1 MGESDIIYL
10 RVFVPDFVRAL
21 LRVAVL
27 RSIIEFL
34 EARMSLKVRAVLVVV
49 IGLVLGLSLSVGG
62 GLIGNNKA
70 PDKEE
75 LAWEQA
81 RLFAEVLERVKR
93 DYVEPIDDAE
103 LLESAIRGMVSDLDA
118 HSQYLDASE
127 YRDIRISTTGSYTGI
142 GIEIDDVGGNI
153 MVITPI
159 AGSPAARSG
168 IRSGDE
174 IVAVDGIAI
183 DPGNLHDTI
192 GRLRGSAGS
201 KVMVSV
207 RRADDIIEHEM
218 RRQVIRMASVH
229 GEFLGPSFGYVRVSQ
244 FSENTAR
251 ELGRAVDDLQ
261 DASNGML
268 QGLVLDLRNNP
279 GGVLDAAVDVT
290 DLFLDSGV
298 IVTAD
303 GRTIDSRFVRS
314 AHRGD
319 ILDGAA
325 LVVIVNKGSAS
336 ASEIVAGALQDHGRA
351 LVVGTETFGKGL
363 VQTVVPLSRGRA
375 IKLTTS
381 RYYTPSGDS
390 IHDVGVTPDIYVE
403 DTPGFPDLS
412 LSGLL
417 DRESDAQLAEAI
429 EHLHARPVM
438 HSNAQ

>member
-1 MGESDIIYL
+1 
-10 RVFVPDFVRAL
+10 
-21 LRVAVL
+21 
-27 RSIIEFL
+27 
-34 EARMSLKVRAVLVVV
+34 MSLKSRAILVIV
-49 IGLVLGLSLSVGG
+49 IGVVMGLSLSIGG
-62 GLIGNNKA
+62 GLMNDNRA

-93 DYVEPIDDAE
+93 DYVEPIDDAD

-118 HSQYLDASE
+118 HSQYLDAGE

-142 GIEIDDVGGNI
+142 GIEVDEVGGNVLI
-153 MVITPI
+153 VTPI
-159 AGSPAARSG
+159 AGSPAARAG
-168 IRSGDE
+168 IRSGDQ
-174 IVAVDGIAI
+174 IIAVDGVSIEAAH
-183 DPGNLHDTI
+183 LQDTI
-192 GRLRGSAGS
+192 GRLRGQAGS
-201 KVMVSV
+201 KVIVTV
-207 RRADDIIEHEM
+207 LRDDDAIQYEL
-218 RRQVIRMASVH
+218 RRQIIRMASVH
-229 GEFLGPSFGYVRVSQ
+229 KEFLSPSYGYIRISQ

-251 ELGRAVDDLQ
+251 ELSRAVDELQ
-261 DASNGML
+261 DANDGML

-279 GGVLDAAVDVT
+279 GGVLDAAVDVA
-290 DLFLDSGV
+290 DLFLNSGV

-303 GRTIDSRFVRS
+303 GRSVDSRFTRS

-319 ILDGAA
+319 ILDGATM
-325 LVVIVNKGSAS
+325 VVIVNRGSAS
-336 ASEIVAGALQDHGRA
+336 ASEIVAGALQDHDRA

-363 VQTVVPLSRGRA
+363 VQTVVPLSKGRA

-390 IHDVGVTPDIYVE
+390 IHDVGIEPDIFIE

-417 DRESDAQLAEAI
+417 DREADVQLAEAI
-429 EHLHARPVM
+429 DHLQARPVM

>member
-1 MGESDIIYL
+1 
-10 RVFVPDFVRAL
+10 
-21 LRVAVL
+21 
-27 RSIIEFL
+27 
-34 EARMSLKVRAVLVVV
+34 MSLKVRAILVVV
-49 IGLVLGLSLSVGG
+49 IGLVLGFSLSVGG
-62 GLIGNNKA
+62 GLIGESRQ

-118 HSQYLDASE
+118 HSQYLDANE

-142 GIEIDDVGGNI
+142 GIEVSEVGGA
-153 MVITPI
+153 VTVVTPI

-168 IRSGDE
+168 IRSGDQV
-174 IVAVDGIAI
+174 IAVDDIAVESNNLQQTIGQLRGHAGTRVKVTVLRDDIAI
-183 DPGNLHDTI
+183 D
-192 GRLRGSAGS
+192 
-201 KVMVSV
+201 
-207 RRADDIIEHEM
+207 HEM
-218 RRQVIRMASVH
+218 RRQIIRVASVH
-229 GEFLGPSFGYVRVSQ
+229 KEILGPSYGYVRVSQ

-251 ELGRAVDDLQ
+251 ELGRAVDHLQ
-261 DASNGML
+261 DVNDGML
-268 QGLVLDLRNNP
+268 SGLVLDLRNNP
-279 GGVLDAAVDVT
+279 GGVLDAAVDVS

-303 GRTIDSRFVRS
+303 GRSPDSRFTRS

-319 ILDGAA
+319 ILDGADM
-325 LVVIVNKGSAS
+325 VVLVNKGSAS
-336 ASEIVAGALQDHGRA
+336 ASEIVAGALQDHNRA

-363 VQTVVPLSRGRA
+363 VQTVMPLSKGRA

-390 IHDVGVTPDIYVE
+390 IHEVGITPDLLVE

-412 LSGLL
+412 LSGTL
-417 DRESDAQLAEAI
+417 DREADMQLAEAL
-429 EHLHARPVM
+429 EYLKPRSVM
-438 HSNAQ
+438 HSKAE